1 MAFNPL
7 QSFLSG
13 QQAGQMQQSNRLAGS
28 VANEMQ
34 NPNFN
39 ASNSADFRQL
49 QAIDPERASKSM
61 EQFQSLS
68 NDRKKAYFDD
78 MVIGRSLLQANDM
91 AGFGSFLDDRLTN
104 LNRLGSEDSSGT
116 EMIRNKFNEGDV
128 TGIMQI
134 FDSGIQAGRDLGFLG
149 GSQANSSNVQ
159 SSKILEDG
167 TIIQVFKNGSR
178 QVISSSNDILQGE
191 AAKEAIKTSSE
202 QSFNR
207 KKELARLKQTIES
220 EQSKENLLSDQQIEI
235 QRQNIQRLGML
246 SNTATGRA
254 AAVKK
259 ATKFQLAIRNG
270 EVGSGASRTA
280 ASFIPGVFTS
290 QAEFDQEFNAFA
302 EVAARQQLK
311 ASGENRPTNEDVDG
325 MKSAMFGVGRDENVN
340 IILLNDFI
348 KAQLSQT
355 QELDQLI
362 EASTGGN
369 LSNFIFTNAT
379 AQQGKPL
386 EDMTIEELQALRSQG
401 GN

>member
-39 ASNSADFRQL
+39 ARTSTDFRQL

-68 NDRKKAYFDD
+68 DDRKKAYFDD

-91 AGFGSFLDDRLTN
+91 TGFGNFINDRLTN
-104 LNRLGSEDSSGT
+104 LTRLGSEDASGT
-116 EMIRNKFNEGDV
+116 EMIRDRFNEGDV
-128 TGIMQI
+128 QGIIQGY
-134 FDSGIQAGRDLGFLG
+134 DAGIQAGQQLGFLG
-149 GSQANSSNVQ
+149 GSQASGPSVQ

-167 TIIQVFKNGSR
+167 TIIQVLKNGSR
-178 QVISSSNDILQGE
+178 QVTSSSGEMLQGDAARE
-191 AAKEAIKTSSE
+191 AVKLSSQ

-207 KKELARLKQTIES
+207 KKELARLSQTIKR
-220 EQSKENLLSDQQIEI
+220 EQAKEGLLTDQQTEI
-235 QRQNIQRLGML
+235 QRQNIKRLGAL
-246 SNTATGRA
+246 SGTSTGRN

-259 ATKFQLAIRNG
+259 ASKFKLALETG
-270 EVGSGASRTA
+270 EAFSGAGRSA
-280 ASFIPGVFTS
+280 ARFIPGVFTS
-290 QAEFDQEFNAFA
+290 QGEFDEEFNAFA

-311 ASGENRPTNEDVDG
+311 ASGETRPTDADVKG
-325 MKSAMFGVGRDENVN
+325 MKEAMFGLGRDEDVNVQ
-340 IILLNDFI
+340 LLSDFI
-348 KAQLSQT
+348 KDQLAQT

-362 EASTGGN
+362 EASTSGN
-369 LSNFIFTNAT
+369 LSSFTFTNAT
-379 AQQGKPL
+379 TQQGKPL

-401 GN
+401 GR